1 MKTSPAQLERI
12 WTEDFVLANPKLAA
26 DAIGCLIELN
36 DYARDNTIDEIANKI
51 AAMPGDTAAGIAI
64 WVRGQKTIS
73 ASPPQQLGL
82 PLDAAS

>member
-1 MKTSPAQLERI
+1 MKI

-36 DYARDNTIDEIANKI
+36 DYVRDNTLDEIATKI
-51 AAMPGDTAAGIAI
+51 AAMPGDTAASFAV
-64 WVRGQKTIS
+64 WVREQKTIS
-73 ASPPQQLGL
+73 ASPPQQLSL

>member
-1 MKTSPAQLERI
+1 MTEDTKI

-36 DYARDNTIDEIANKI
+36 EYARDNTLDEISKKI

-64 WVRGQKTIS
+64 WIREQKTTS
-73 ASPPQQLGL
+73 APYPQQLDL

>member
-1 MKTSPAQLERI
+1 MKI

-36 DYARDNTIDEIANKI
+36 DYVRDNTIDEIANKI
-51 AAMPGDTAAGIAI
+51 AAMPGDTAASFAV
-64 WVRGQKTIS
+64 WVREQKTIS
-73 ASPPQQLGL
+73 VSHPQQLDL

>member
-1 MKTSPAQLERI
+1 MTRDTKI
-12 WTEDFVLANPKLAA
+12 WSEDFVLANPKLAA

-36 DYARDNTIDEIANKI
+36 DYARDNTLDEIANKI

-64 WVRGQKTIS
+64 WIREQKTIS
-73 ASPPQQLGL
+73 APYPQQLDL

>member
-1 MKTSPAQLERI
+1 MTRDTKI
-12 WTEDFVLANPKLAA
+12 WSEDFVLANPKLAA

-36 DYARDNTIDEIANKI
+36 DYARDNTLDEIANKI

-64 WVRGQKTIS
+64 WIREQKTIS
-73 ASPPQQLGL
+73 APYPQQFDP